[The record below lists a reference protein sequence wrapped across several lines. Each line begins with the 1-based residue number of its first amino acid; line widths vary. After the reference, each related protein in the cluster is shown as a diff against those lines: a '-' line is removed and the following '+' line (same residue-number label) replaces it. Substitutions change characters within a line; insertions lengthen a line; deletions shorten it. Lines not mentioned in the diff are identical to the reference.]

1 MIFNRLTPRSSLGDH
16 PPSLNNVH
24 AYENIIVV
32 DLRCSFAGGTKSDV
46 NESTF

>member
-1 MIFNRLTPRSSLGDH
+1 MILNRLTPRSSSRDH
-16 PPSLNNVH
+16 PPTINNVH
-24 AYENIIVV
+24 ANKNNIAV